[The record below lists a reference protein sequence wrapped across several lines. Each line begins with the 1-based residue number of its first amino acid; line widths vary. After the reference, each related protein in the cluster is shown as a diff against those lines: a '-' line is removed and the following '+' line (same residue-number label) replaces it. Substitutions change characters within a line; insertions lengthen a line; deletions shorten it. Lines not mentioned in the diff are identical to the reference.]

1 MKDTIDIYT
10 VGIDPGLYN
19 GGIALLKNGKLI
31 KKWILPHIKKKEIDK
46 KEFKK
51 ILKKL
56 VKKEPTVFVEQVHAL
71 YGVSAAAT
79 ASFMK
84 AFGEIISAIE
94 ILDLRR
100 IEVKPKP
107 WQDVMFQGVPELRK
121 ALTKAEK
128 GKGKKQGK
136 KDTKAMA
143 LIASN
148 RLFPKTN
155 FIPEGCRV
163 PNDGLVDAALIGLYG
178 YWSLI
183 GKVDDEKK
191 VKKSGKRKLKK

>member
-1 MKDTIDIYT
+1 MRDLWV

-19 GGIALLKNGKLI
+19 GGIVLLKNGKVK
-31 KKWILPHIKKKEIDK
+31 KKWVLPHIKKKEINK

-56 VKKEPTVFVEQVHAL
+56 AKKEPTVYIEQVHAL
-71 YGVSAAAT
+71 YNVSAAAT
-79 ASFMK
+79 ATFMK
-84 AFGEIISAIE
+84 AFGEIVCAVE
-94 ILDLRR
+94 VLELRR
-100 IEVKPKP
+100 IEVKPRD
-107 WQDVMFQGVPELRK
+107 WQKKMFKGVPELIK
-121 ALTKAEK
+121 ALTKKEKYAGKKK
-128 GKGKKQGK
+128 GKR
-136 KDTKAMA
+136 DTKAMA

-163 PNDGLVDAALIGLYG
+163 PNDGWIDAALIGLFG

-183 GKVDDEKK
+183 RKESKK
-191 VKKSGKRKLKK
+191 KKTKAIKSGKKLRK